1 MEDRFIFAIRI
12 SLGLVFLLSGVSK
25 FYDLHAFYV
34 AIRDF
39 GILPDSFIGAF
50 VVLIPLLE
58 LLSGLFLLI
67 GIRIKFSSAVAAGLL
82 IIFIDAIIPNLAID
96 SVIDCGCFGPLVE
109 SKVGFG
115 LLIRD
120 FILLGLS
127 LVLYAQITHRWA
139 LDNLINRKG
148 E

>member
-1 MEDRFIFAIRI
+1 MKDRFVFAIRI
-12 SLGLVFLLSGVSK
+12 FLGLVFLLSGVSK
-25 FYDLHAFYV
+25 FSDLHAFYV

-50 VVLIPLLE
+50 VVLIPFLE
-58 LLSGLFLLI
+58 LLCGLFLVI
-67 GIRIKFSSAVAAGLL
+67 GLRIKFFVAVATGLL
-82 IIFIDAIIPNLAID
+82 IIFIDAIVPNLAID

-109 SKVGFG
+109 SKIGFG

-127 LVLYAQITHRWA
+127 I
-139 LDNLINRKG
+139 I
-148 E
+148 